1 MAKNKP
7 ILITWLGHSAFLLG
21 EAGGKT
27 VLVDP
32 WLDNPKSPVTTE
44 TISRPDLILVTH
56 GHSDHVGNTVALAER
71 FKVPVVAIYELYL
84 HLQARGVRDAAGMN
98 KGGTMEVAGVSITMT
113 HAVHSADIDVPG
125 KEMVLPGGEAAGF
138 VIRIPGLPSVY
149 HAGDTQVFGDMK
161 LIRDLYEPDIAI
173 LPIGGV
179 YTMGP
184 REAAMAVSF
193 LRPRWIIGMHYGT
206 FPLLAGTP
214 AELKSHLPPGKRS
227 AVAELSPG
235 SPRTFE

>member
-1 MAKNKP
+1 MAKNNP

-32 WLDNPKSPVTTE
+32 WLDNPKSPVTTD

-71 FKVPVVAIYELYL
+71 FRVPVVAIYELYL
-84 HLQARGVRDAAGMN
+84 HLQARGVRDAVGMN
-98 KGGTMEVAGVSITMT
+98 KGGTMEVAGVSLTMT

-125 KEMVLPGGEAAGF
+125 NESVLPGGEAAGF

-227 AVAELSPG
+227 VVAELSPG
-235 SPRTFE
+235 TPRTFG